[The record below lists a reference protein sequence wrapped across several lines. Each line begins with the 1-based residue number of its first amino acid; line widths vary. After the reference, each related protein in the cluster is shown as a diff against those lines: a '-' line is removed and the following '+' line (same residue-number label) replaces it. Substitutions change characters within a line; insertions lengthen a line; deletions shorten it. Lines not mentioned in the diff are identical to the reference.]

1 MKKLLNI
8 LILFLIVTAAK
19 QAYSQIVPVTQQINI
34 QATVIPHSIVVF
46 KRDLDF
52 GNDLMPGIPKSVS
65 VTSENS
71 GMFEIEGK
79 KNKSIKIKF
88 QLPDELTSGNN
99 SMSIE
104 FSNRD
109 AGYITTG
116 NMKLFDPRKGVN
128 TKLSNTGRLELYIGG
143 TVSPSVTQAS
153 GFYSA
158 PIIVNFLYTAD

>member
-1 MKKLLNI
+1 M
-8 LILFLIVTAAK
+8 VTAANK
-19 QAYSQIVPVTQQINI
+19 AYSQITPVSQQINVK
-34 QATVIPHSIVVF
+34 ANVITHSIVVF

-65 VTSENS
+65 VSSENS

-79 KNKSIKIKF
+79 KNKSIKINF

-99 SMSIE
+99 TMTIS

-109 AGYITTG
+109 AGYITSG

-128 TKLSNTGRLELYIGG
+128 TKLSSAGRLELYLGG
-143 TVSPSVTQAS
+143 TVSPSITQSS

-158 PIIVNFLYTAD
+158 PIIVNFFYTAD